1 VRTDNLRRVPRRG
14 LTAATLLAA
23 VVLGGCGAKSAADPG
38 VPVNGVTRVL
48 ADGRLVTDPSPLTL
62 EDVHRR
68 PVGSPEYT
76 VMSLLFWAQWGSPAN
91 IVAEYDPGV
100 ARLLGVSNLVGAWES
115 IRQSIVTSLPK
126 IVFEQ
131 TDAAKN
137 QAFVGML
144 FETTLGPPTRQSFV
158 LRRMAGGWR
167 IVYDTLLE
175 SALPGYVAEQVT
187 PNPAAKHDSG
197 VALHSGLGYAAT
209 YRAYWAQQV
218 VSGAQNGT
226 TTAPG

>member
-1 VRTDNLRRVPRRG
+1 
-14 LTAATLLAA
+14 
-23 VVLGGCGAKSAADPG
+23 

-126 IVFEQ
+126 IVFKQ
-131 TDAAKN
+131 TDAAN

-197 VALHSGLGYAAT
+197 AALHGGLGYAAA

>member
-1 VRTDNLRRVPRRG
+1 VTARG

-23 VVLGGCGAKSAADPG
+23 AVLTGCGAKSAADPG
-38 VPVNGVTRVL
+38 VPVDGVTRVL
-48 ADGRLVTDPSPLTL
+48 ADGRLVTDPPPLTF
-62 EDVHRR
+62 EDVNRR
-68 PVGSPEYT
+68 PLGSPAYT

-91 IVAEYDPGV
+91 IAAEYDPSV

-126 IVFEQ
+126 IVFEK
-131 TDAAKN
+131 TSAAGN

-144 FETTLGPPTRQSFV
+144 FETTLGAPTRQSFV

-175 SALPGYVAEQVT
+175 GALPGYVAEQVT
-187 PNPAAKHDSG
+187 PNPLAKHESG
-197 VALHSGLGYAAT
+197 AAVHSGLAYAAL

-218 VSGAQNGT
+218 VSGAQNNT